1 MVAAFFM
8 APRFFGEKSAYYSK
22 YTTKGRR
29 FQRQSPHQSAAL
41 FRRGVFLL
49 QVRQHRLCHHRV
61 ARSGKRKP
69 QCVAAVDGYFNSFIT
84 SPVSPVVFAL
94 LFMGVTAFIVY
105 NGVEEG
111 IERVSRYMMPLIAL
125 LSTVLI
131 GRIKTPD
138 YVIGEMERNGETFR
152 RKKLYTVM
160 MLVLF
165 MQSTGILA

>member
-1 MVAAFFM
+1 
-8 APRFFGEKSAYYSK
+8 
-22 YTTKGRR
+22 
-29 FQRQSPHQSAAL
+29 
-41 FRRGVFLL
+41 
-49 QVRQHRLCHHRV
+49 
-61 ARSGKRKP
+61 
-69 QCVAAVDGYFNSFIT
+69 
-84 SPVSPVVFAL
+84 
-94 LFMGVTAFIVY
+94 MGVTAFVVY

-111 IERVSRYMMPLIAL
+111 IERVSRYMMPVLLVLVVVEVKLPNGSVGQLLDVMDYISNSVMMLLIAL

-160 MLVLF
+160 MRYVASVMMLVLF

>member
-1 MVAAFFM
+1 M
-8 APRFFGEKSAYYSK
+8 AG
-22 YTTKGRR
+22 
-29 FQRQSPHQSAAL
+29 
-41 FRRGVFLL
+41 
-49 QVRQHRLCHHRV
+49 
-61 ARSGKRKP
+61 
-69 QCVAAVDGYFNSFIT
+69 DGYFNSFIT

-111 IERVSRYMMPLIAL
+111 IERVSRYMMLLIAL

-131 GRIKTPD
+131 GWIKTPD

-160 MLVLF
+160 MRYVAPVMMLMLF
-165 MQSTGILA
+165 MQPTGILA